1 MNMSFIIILLAQ
13 CLTISSGTLDGKV
26 VGPGTFCPAPFD
38 AELAKRI
45 VDKDATI
52 EILQTKLNSCNKQS
66 DRVEKFYVEQD
77 KKKTEFYES
86 NIKDLTFKLEVANGW
101 WNAWGK
107 PLLVGLAS
115 AAVAAFGTYEV
126 VK

>member
-1 MNMSFIIILLAQ
+1 MNVAFIIIIAQ

-38 AELAKRI
+38 IELAKKI
-45 VDKDATI
+45 VDKDAEI
-52 EILQTKLNSCNKQS
+52 EILSTKLNSCDKQS
-66 DRVEKFYVEQD
+66 DRVEKFYKEQD

-101 WNAWGK
+101 WNTWGK
-107 PLLVGLAS
+107 PVLVGVLA
-115 AAVAAFGTYEV
+115 AAAAAFGTYEV

>member
-1 MNMSFIIILLAQ
+1 MNMIIVLLQ
-13 CLTISSGTLDGKV
+13 CITISSGTLDNKF
-26 VGPGTFCPAPFD
+26 VGPGTFCPAPYD
-38 AELAKRI
+38 AELAKKI
-45 VDKDATI
+45 VDKDAQI
-52 EILQTKLNSCNKQS
+52 DILQVKLDSCNKQS
-66 DRVEKFYVEQD
+66 DRVEKFYVELD
-77 KKKTEFYES
+77 KKKTDFYES